1 MQATVIIPS
10 LNPDEKLER
19 VVEGLIAAGFERV
32 VLVNDGSDSAHTA
45 PFERLSALPAVTVL
59 HHPQNK
65 GKGCALKTAF
75 AYVLAEQPDC
85 PGVITVDGDGQ
96 HTAEDVRRLAQSM
109 EESEDVVWLGARD
122 FSAPQVPFR
131 SRFGNVASRLTLRYL
146 CGMRLQDTQTG
157 LRAIPR
163 CYLPQ
168 FMSVAG
174 ERFEYETNMLLEIQ
188 RQGIPYAEQV
198 INTIYIEEN
207 KTSHFRPVQDSLR
220 VYSLLLR
227 HFIRF
232 GCCGLLC
239 FLVDILLFTGLLHVA
254 FASLSDNQAI
264 WWATV
269 VARVLSSLLNFAL
282 NRRVVFAS
290 RCSLGGTLWRYYALC
305 AVQMSLSAGLVM
317 LLNGCLPLPES
328 LAKCLV
334 DGLLFFVSFRIQQ
347 SWVFGKKKR

>member
-1 MQATVIIPS
+1 MQATVVIPS

-19 VVEGLIAAGFERV
+19 VVEGLIEAGFSRI
-32 VLVNDGSDSAHTA
+32 VLVNDGSDSTHTA
-45 PFERLSALPAVTVL
+45 PFERLAERPEVTVL
-59 HHPQNK
+59 QHAENK
-65 GKGCALKTAF
+65 GKGRALKTAF
-75 AYVLAEQPDC
+75 AHVLAGQPDC
-85 PGVITVDGDGQ
+85 SGVVTVDGDGQ

-131 SRFGNVASRLTLRYL
+131 SRFGNVASCLTMRYL

-157 LRAIPR
+157 LRAIPT

-168 FMSVAG
+168 FLSVTG

-188 RQGIPYAEQV
+188 RQGIPYAEQI
-198 INTIYIEEN
+198 INTIYIEDN

-254 FASLSDNQAI
+254 FTALSDNQAI

-290 RCSLGGTLWRYYALC
+290 HRSLGGTLWRYYALC
-305 AVQMSLSAGLVM
+305 VVQMSLSAGLVM
-317 LLNGCLPLPES
+317 LLNGCLLLPES

-334 DGLLFFVSFRIQQ
+334 DGLLFFVSFRVQQ
-347 SWVFGKKKR
+347 CWVFNKKES